1 MSQTADDLLMLEAEH
16 LARDLLLATDARPPM
31 VAATYAGW
39 GPVIG
44 AGSKFFDGESNP
56 LAQVLAI
63 CRAADRDARE
73 WIGRAEPDARLRR
86 ITELLDDVA
95 RSPAASNA
103 RAEHQ
108 AAALHT
114 CYIVTHSVAGL
125 IAQHAATA
133 GVEQPNGALVALA
146 AGRIRNAEQILDVHL
161 GQKGSTGRG
170 AVGPAQGL
178 LDAIS
183 GWDSAIHE
191 ALLDQA
197 PDPRVLLVSANAS
210 IGLLRRT
217 ADLAALLAAS
227 ENPISANVRL
237 RLLPM
242 LNPATECWEQTRDT
256 WRSMAPR
263 TTGISRPI
271 AGAAHTLFRALQSP
285 GLAVDSETPNA
296 LRLGLVATVETAHLH
311 LQAVQRP
318 DLRGVAAGVA
328 SLTQLVFEQV
338 PGVRSLDLWRQLER
352 LDGPALIAI
361 PGPVRSELLRQAA
374 RTLEAAGMAASSAHS
389 LIGERRRPH
398 RIENPLKPGQYRRH
412 APRGRDLSGVR
423 RDR

>member
-16 LARDLLLATDARPPM
+16 LARDLLLATDARPKT
-31 VAATYAGW
+31 VAAAFAGW

-44 AGSKFFDGESNP
+44 VSSKFFAGEANP

-63 CRAADRDARE
+63 CRGADRDARE
-73 WIGRAEPDARLRR
+73 WIGGAAPDGRLRR
-86 ITELLDDVA
+86 IRELLDDVA
-95 RSPAASNA
+95 SSSSASNA
-103 RAEHQ
+103 REQHQ

-114 CYIVTHSVAGL
+114 CYIVTHAVAGL

-133 GVEQPNGALVALA
+133 GVDQPNGALVALVT
-146 AGRIRNAEQILDVHL
+146 GRVRNAEQILDVHL
-161 GQKGSTGRG
+161 GHEGSNGHV
-170 AVGPAQGL
+170 ASGPAQCL
-178 LDAIS
+178 RDAIA
-183 GWDSAIHE
+183 GWDWAIHQ
-191 ALLDQA
+191 ALLDQT

-217 ADLAALLAAS
+217 ADLATLLAAS
-227 ENPISANVRL
+227 ENPSSANVRL

-256 WRSMAPR
+256 WRSLAPR

-271 AGAAHTLFRALQSP
+271 AVAAHTLFRALQSP
-285 GLAVDSETPNA
+285 GLAADSETPNA
-296 LRLGLVATVETAHLH
+296 LRLGLVAMVEIAHL
-311 LQAVQRP
+311 QVQSLLRT

-328 SLTQLVFEQV
+328 SLTWMVFEQV

-352 LDGPALIAI
+352 LDGPAMVAV

-374 RTLEAAGMAASSAHS
+374 RTLEAATMAASSGHS

-398 RIENPLKPGQYRRH
+398 RIEDPHQPGHFRH
-412 APRGRDLSGVR
+412 PALRARDLSAPR
-423 RDR
+423 QDR